1 MLGFEK
7 KQQFEADSAAQS
19 APSVS
24 LIDMSR
30 GKIRFAALIFRNICL
45 L

>member
-24 LIDMSR
+24 FD
-30 GKIRFAALIFRNICL
+30 
-45 L
+45 